1 MPFLLLL
8 LRFLQQQVDEAVD
21 QPALG
26 GRTQGQ
32 LLLHLGLQIV
42 GAILAGAQKQL
53 VGRDVHSG
61 AQLHQR
67 FQTGNRAGIFDVGD
81 IICRKVCF
89 LSKFFLC
96 KLFLSAKVG
105 DSLAK
110 CLIINIQN
118 KNHPYKKS
126 SEKK

>member
-8 LRFLQQQVDEAVD
+8 LRFLQQQVDKAVD

-53 VGRDVHSG
+53 VGRDVHGG

-81 IICRKVCF
+81 IDGGK
-89 LSKFFLC
+89 LGFFSQLLLC
-96 KLFLSAKVG
+96 KTAFLRKIAMR
-105 DSLAK
+105 LPTA
-110 CLIINIQN
+110 L
-118 KNHPYKKS
+118 
-126 SEKK
+126 

>member
-53 VGRDVHSG
+53 VGRDVHGG

-81 IICRKVCF
+81 IDGGKLGLF
-89 LSKFFLC
+89 SQLLLC
-96 KLFLSAKVG
+96 KTAFFAKNR
-105 DSLAK
+105 DALANR
-110 CLIINIQN
+110 IVVDV
-118 KNHPYKKS
+118 
-126 SEKK
+126 